1 MPIIKNGAVIYDEWL
16 YIDSDTTLPVDG
28 PVIVSL
34 PLWRRKAD
42 QLSARSAPL
51 GLFLESDEQAANIAV
66 DAVVDLS
73 VFEIIALNFPTFRD
87 GRPYSTARLLRER
100 YGFSGELRA
109 VGDVTRDQFLFM
121 HRCGFDAFQVK
132 NGTGLEA
139 WLRAVSEI
147 TIWYQPT
154 GDAGGTLSM
163 LRNNLQA
170 AE

>member
-1 MPIIKNGAVIYDEWL
+1 MPIIKNGTVVNDEWL
-16 YIDSDTTLPVDG
+16 SVDDDAALPADG

-34 PLWRRKAD
+34 SRWQSETDLLR
-42 QLSARSAPL
+42 ARTAPL
-51 GLFLESDEQAANIAV
+51 GLLVESHEQIA
-66 DAVVDLS
+66 DIETDLS
-73 VFEIIALNFPTFRD
+73 AFELIALDFPTLRD

-109 VGDVTRDQFLFM
+109 VGDVARDQFLFM
-121 HRCGFDAFQVK
+121 HRCGFDAFQVED
-132 NGTGLEA
+132 GTGLEA

-154 GDAGGTLSM
+154 GNAGGTLSI
-163 LRNNLQA
+163 LRDQLQA